1 MIATKEVAQNYVSIG
16 EGKVKQSASK
26 LFVLGILAGFFIAI
40 AGTGAAAAAVSVQE
54 ASAAKLIN
62 ACIFPAGL
70 AMVIIA
76 GSELFTGNC
85 LLIIPLLEK
94 KITLIE
100 MLKNWGVV
108 YLGNFV
114 GSLFCVIL
122 CTYGHVYSLFNDGL
136 ANNLMDTAVMKANLT
151 FEDALLKGILCNVLV
166 CVAVWMTFSAQ
177 TAAGK
182 IISLFFPILVFV
194 VSGFE
199 HSVANM
205 SYISSGLFMK
215 SAYGMEAAT
224 LTWFKFIVGNLVPVT
239 IGNIIGGFMVG
250 GAYWFAYLKKDKN
263 HKESGR

>member
-1 MIATKEVAQNYVSIG
+1 MFTTKEVAQNYVSIG
-16 EGKVKQSASK
+16 EKKAKQSASK
-26 LFVLGILAGFFIAI
+26 LLVLGILAGFFIAV

-85 LLIIPLLEK
+85 LLLIPVLEK
-94 KITLIE
+94 KISVKD
-100 MLKNWGVV
+100 MLRNWFFV
-108 YLGNFV
+108 YIGNFI
-114 GSLFCVIL
+114 GSLFFVIVS
-122 CTYGHVYSLFNDGL
+122 TYGHVYSLFNYGL
-136 ANNLMDTAVMKANLT
+136 ANNLMETAVAKANLS
-151 FEDALLKGILCNVLV
+151 FGDAFLKGILCNILV

-182 IISLFFPILVFV
+182 IVSLFFPIMVFV
-194 VSGFE
+194 ICGFE

-215 SAYGMEAAT
+215 TAYGMDQPT
-224 LTWFKFIVGNLVPVT
+224 LTWAKFLGGNLLPVTLGNIVGGFLVAL
-239 IGNIIGGFMVG
+239 
-250 GAYWFAYLKKDKN
+250 AYWFTCLR
-263 HKESGR
+263 KED

>member
-1 MIATKEVAQNYVSIG
+1 MLSTKEVAQNYVKIG
-16 EGKVKQSASK
+16 ESKAKQSALN
-26 LFVLGILAGFFIAI
+26 LFILGILAGFFISV

-85 LLIIPLLEK
+85 LLLIPVLEK
-94 KITLIE
+94 KVSVWQMIR
-100 MLKNWGVV
+100 NWVFV
-108 YLGNFV
+108 YFGNFV
-114 GSLFCVIL
+114 GSIFFVMM
-122 CTYGHVYSLFNDGL
+122 CTYGHVYSLFDYGL
-136 ANNLMDTAVMKANLT
+136 AHDLLSTAVTKANLG
-151 FEDALLKGILCNVLV
+151 FEDALLKGLLCNILV

-182 IISLFFPILVFV
+182 IISLFFPIMVFV
-194 VSGFE
+194 ICGFE

-215 SAYGMEAAT
+215 SAYGMDAPT
-224 LTWFKFIVGNLVPVT
+224 LTWFKFIFGNLLPVT
-239 IGNIIGGFMVG
+239 IGNIIGGFLVAF
-250 GAYWFAYLKKDKN
+250 AYWSVYLRKSK
-263 HKESGR
+263 